1 MMKKTLFFSTI
12 LAASAAYS
20 VSANATTAID
30 SLFFKPSHNEIYSD
44 TRIGNYDKNNYTV
57 DGLQNYRQDLSLN
70 FVEHTIGYGV
80 TDRLTVKTEILYGE
94 AKIESASSFLEADGF
109 QNPKFSLLYRA
120 ADQKDQG
127 FYTDLKLSYAPD
139 LFDSEDADTNKKGN
153 LADGNDEFAF
163 GFSFG
168 KDIDRFTY
176 KLDLDTIFK
185 GNNETKDLSDDSIKT
200 ADSTTDYKFGIE
212 TQYRIFDN
220 TSINLGANKLVKGTT
235 ASRKGGNELTLSAG
249 INYVL
254 NSSLLLNF
262 AYEMQEIDDKLKTP
276 ENTRSSYDSESKAYG
291 LKVRYIF

>member
-1 MMKKTLFFSTI
+1 MKKTLFFSTI

-30 SLFFKPSHNEIYSD
+30 SLFFKPSQNEIYSD
-44 TRIGNYDKNNYTV
+44 TQIGNYDQNTYSV
-57 DGLQNYRQDLSLN
+57 DGIQNFKSNITLN
-70 FVEHTIGYGV
+70 FVEQAIGYGV
-80 TDRLTVKTEILYGE
+80 TDRLTVKTEILYAE
-94 AKIESASSFLEADGF
+94 AKIESSTSFLESDGF

-139 LFDSEDADTNKKGN
+139 LFDAEDPATNKKGS

-185 GNNETKDLSDDSIKT
+185 GNNETKDLSDDSVST

-220 TSINLGANKLVKGTT
+220 TSINLGADKLVKGTR
-235 ASRKGGNELTLSAG
+235 AGRIKGGNELTLSAG
-249 INYVL
+249 VNYVL
-254 NSSLLLNF
+254 NSNLLLNLT
-262 AYEMQEIDDKLKTP
+262 YEVQEIDDKLQTSD
-276 ENTRSSYDSESKAYG
+276 NARSSYDTESKAYA